1 MKRNNQNYLFYGAP
15 GVIVL
20 IVSIMAS
27 LKVGA
32 DFDNDPMVRIGVFL
46 VCGTLLWGVYEY
58 VCQPVAVGLCSF
70 ITNAVQYNNS
80 VAAQHQSISEAPQ
93 SINKEL
99 VISPSQPSND
109 LPSNSSIPSISASYS
124 DRNAEYANEQAV
136 KKAARLTAI
145 DGYID
150 YWMPPF
156 IHEADMSRL
165 HDEFCRWADNPEYI
179 PTEGIEPKSQLSTYD
194 LRHFVWSIAER
205 LNTYGGYDG
214 ETRARFIK
222 ALFPKPLK
230 DIEVSSLKN
239 MRTKTNS
246 DIIPIDVPEPDKIDF
261 HYPKDEEKHAT

>member
-80 VAAQHQSISEAPQ
+80 VAAPQQSISEAPH
-93 SINKEL
+93 
-99 VISPSQPSND
+99 
-109 LPSNSSIPSISASYS
+109 SSIPSISASYS

-239 MRTKTNS
+239 MRAKTNS